1 MYCKSIQ
8 GSRNKSVGA
17 TGGAND
23 SIKVIKCSVKQCRIF
38 VGYILAVFQLTMNG
52 ASSKRQV
59 LGGNRK
65 ICLHTVTFLKIY
77 CQKLHSILI

>member
-8 GSRNKSVGA
+8 GSRNRAAGA
-17 TGGAND
+17 TGGANN
-23 SIKVIKCSVKQCRIF
+23 SIKSLNVQKQCRIF
-38 VGYILAVFQLTMNG
+38 VGYVLAVFQLTMND

-65 ICLHTVTFLKIY
+65 KICLHTVTF
-77 CQKLHSILI
+77 